1 MKKLLLFLF
10 ITFSF
15 LFLIGCDMA
24 TLPQDEIIGN
34 ENICIVIINNP
45 YADTEDEGI
54 SHFYIVPR
62 QDAEKADYECFDAED
77 VYEVRL
83 YNGGTLRVI
92 YDGPDDPEPSSIWFS
107 NYYAFYWDLG

>member
-1 MKKLLLFLF
+1 MKKLMLFLF
-10 ITFSF
+10 VILSF
-15 LFLIGCDMA
+15 AFLIGCDAA
-24 TLPQDEIIGN
+24 TLPAEHIYQQMSD
-34 ENICIVIINNP
+34 IVIIDNP

-54 SHFYIVPR
+54 SHFYIIPR
-62 QDAEKADYECFDAED
+62 QDAEKADYECFDAAD

-92 YDGPDDPEPSSIWFS
+92 YDGPDDPESSSIWFS